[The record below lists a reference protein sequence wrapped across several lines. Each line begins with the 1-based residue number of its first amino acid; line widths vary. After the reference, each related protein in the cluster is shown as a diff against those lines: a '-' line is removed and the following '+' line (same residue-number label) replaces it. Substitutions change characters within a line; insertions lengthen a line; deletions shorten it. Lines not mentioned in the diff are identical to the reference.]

1 MLFFRKATIHA
12 NAVALIVVWKK
23 AFGEEHV
30 MAKTSLIKKLEKLVD
45 SYYNQVYSVSLF
57 KAQIKFKANW
67 KEMEQL
73 NKEWSTS
80 VDSKTGKILDK
91 IATFHAL

>member
-30 MAKTSLIKKLEKLVD
+30 MTKTSVIKKLEKLVK
-45 SYYNQVYSVSLF
+45 SYITKSTVCFTVQSPDQVQS
-57 KAQIKFKANW
+57 
-67 KEMEQL
+67 QL
-73 NKEWSTS
+73 KRNHEDNLTKNG
-80 VDSKTGKILDK
+80 VLLLIQKLVR
-91 IATFHAL
+91 F